1 MILRA
6 PRFEPRSLRGDIS
19 LPGDKSISHRALIIA
34 SASAEP
40 TRISHLNSG
49 RDVRATA
56 EALRALGFDL
66 AADGDTLVV
75 RGGALHDPVAAI
87 DAMNSGSTVRMMLGL
102 CTGAGLRAQFIG
114 DASLSRRPMEPVAA
128 HLRALG
134 ARIHTTEG
142 TLPIAIDGASEDRSA
157 HLILVHP
164 SAQIKSALLFAALFS
179 GRALKISG
187 DRETRDHTERLLASM
202 GAGIRWDGREIDFY
216 RPTVRGGGEIVVP
229 GDFSAA
235 AFFVVGATLAPGSA
249 ITIRDVDLNPT
260 RTGLLDVLDA
270 MGARIERRNL
280 REWSGEPVGD
290 LVVEHAALHATSVD
304 AQSALRA
311 IDELPL
317 LAIAA
322 AFASGRSTISGVRD
336 LRSKE
341 SDRLAAIHRLLA
353 AVGASAEDLPNG
365 IAIDGGSPA
374 PSGIAVDTHDDHRI
388 QMAAAMLGCAGGPV
402 EIDSIDA
409 VDVSFPDFFERL
421 ERASVL

>member
-6 PRFEPRSLRGDIS
+6 PRFEPRSLRGDVT

-34 SASAEP
+34 AGSEEP
-40 TRISHLNSG
+40 TRIEHLNAG

-56 EALRALGFDL
+56 EALRAIGVDISAEGENLI
-66 AADGDTLVV
+66 V
-75 RGGALHDPVAAI
+75 RGAPLHDPIAAI

-102 CTGAGLRAQFIG
+102 CAGAGLRAQFVG

-134 ARIHTTEG
+134 ARIVTTDG
-142 TLPIAIDGASEDRSA
+142 RLPISIDGASEDRSA

-164 SAQIKSALLFAALFS
+164 SAQIKSALLFSALFS
-179 GRALKISG
+179 RRALKISG

-202 GAGIRWDGREIDFY
+202 GAGIRWDGREIDLY
-216 RPTVRGGGEIVVP
+216 RPSVLGGGEIVVP

-249 ITIRDVDLNPT
+249 ITIRDVNLNST

-280 REWSGEPVGD
+280 RERSGEPVGD
-290 LVVEHAALHATSVD
+290 LFVEHAALRATSVD
-304 AQSALRA
+304 SQSALRA

-336 LRSKE
+336 LRTKE

-353 AVGASAEDLPNG
+353 AVGVSAEDLPNG
-365 IAIDGGSPA
+365 IAIEGGSPA
-374 PSGIAVDTHDDHRI
+374 PSGIAVDSRDDHRI
-388 QMAAAMLGCAGGPV
+388 QMAAAMLGCAAGPV
-402 EIDSIDA
+402 EIDSVNAI
-409 VDVSFPDFFERL
+409 DVSFPDFFERL
-421 ERASVL
+421 ERASV